1 MMKAPQRRYLQSA
14 AVAAV
19 LVAAAEIASAQTY
32 PSRPI
37 TLIVPFPAGGASDVI
52 ARIVSEHM
60 SRTLGQPLIIENVG
74 GAGGTIGVT
83 RAMRASPDGYT
94 IVLGNM
100 GTHGSSVAAYPNLAY
115 KPDVDFAPIGL
126 AAGTP
131 MLIVAR
137 KDFPAKDLQEF
148 ISYVRTHT
156 DKLNVSHAGVG
167 STMFSTCLLLH
178 SILDVKPTMVAFT
191 GVGAVNALVAGHV
204 DYACDIVVNSV
215 PQVQAGTIKAY
226 AIAADERSPI
236 LPNVPTSKE
245 AGLPEFRVSAWNGF
259 FAPLGTPQ
267 QVLDRLT
274 EALDKALDDDRTR
287 NRLLELGCEVPRK
300 TKRGQQPLAELVK
313 SEIVRWAPIIK
324 AGGDKAQ

>member
-1 MMKAPQRRYLQSA
+1 MMKAPQRNFLRSA
-14 AVAAV
+14 TVAAV
-19 LVAAAEIASAQTY
+19 LVAASQIASAETY

-52 ARIVSEHM
+52 ARIVGEHM
-60 SRTLGQPLIIENVG
+60 SRTLGQPIIIENVG
-74 GAGGTIGVT
+74 GAGGTIGST

-94 IVLGNM
+94 IELGNM

-137 KDFPAKDLQEF
+137 RDFPAKDLQEF
-148 ISYVRTHT
+148 IAYVRTHT
-156 DKLNVSHAGVG
+156 DTLNVSHAGVG
-167 STMFSTCLLLH
+167 STMFTTCLLLH
-178 SILDVKPTMVAFT
+178 SILDVRPTMVAFT

-215 PQVQAGTIKAY
+215 PQIQSGTIKAY
-226 AIAADERSPI
+226 AIAADERSTI
-236 LPNVPTSKE
+236 LPNVPTSRE

-259 FAPLGTPQ
+259 FAPKGTPQ

-274 EALDKALDDDRTR
+274 DALDKALDDNRTR
-287 NRLLELGCEVPRK
+287 DRLLKLGCEVPDK
-300 TKRGQQPLAELVK
+300 TKRGQQQLAELVK
-313 SEIVRWAPIIK
+313 SEIARWAPIIK
-324 AGGDKAQ
+324 AAGAKAQ

>member
-1 MMKAPQRRYLQSA
+1 MRFVKSLAALLTSA
-14 AVAAV
+14 AAIGLTAGW
-19 LVAAAEIASAQTY
+19 AAAQSDY
-32 PSRPI
+32 PAHPI
-37 TLIVPFPAGGASDVI
+37 IMIVPFPAGGASDVI
-52 ARIVSEHM
+52 ARVVGEHL
-60 SRTLGQPLIIENVG
+60 SRTLGQPIIVENVG
-74 GAGGTIGVT
+74 GAGGTIGST

-137 KDFPAKDLQEF
+137 KDFPPKDLQQF
-148 ISYVRTHT
+148 ISYVRTHA

-178 SILDVKPTMVAFT
+178 STLDVKPTMVAFT

-215 PQVQAGTIKAY
+215 PQIQAGTIKAY

-259 FAPLGTPQ
+259 FAPRGTPQ
-267 QVLDRLT
+267 QLLDTLT
-274 EALDKALDDDRTR
+274 AALDKALDDGRTR
-287 NRLLELGCEVPRK
+287 DRLLELGCEIPDK
-300 TKRGQQPLAELVK
+300 IKRGQQPLAELVK
-313 SEIVRWAPIIK
+313 SEIARWAPIIK
-324 AGGDKAQ
+324 AAGAKAQ